1 MTQTPASARILSPE
15 EIAVR
20 AGQAHPFLRLPERST
35 VFADRAL
42 RLRQLAAGHAMRDFL
57 IFAADVADAQ
67 HLLLADMPEV
77 VLPDS
82 GALAEAANAGLAPLP
97 ATGTPRDP
105 VWRDTLSR
113 LLAQLSRR
121 LPVDAPPRAAIA
133 ALRGADDQKLERQAD
148 RLLNGVMR
156 GLDLGMAPLIGAA
169 LQVDWTHRVLAV
181 QQRHGQDRIA
191 PFGRTDDSGTCPCC
205 ASRPTASITRIG
217 AEETGYRFL
226 HCSLC
231 STQWHLVR
239 IKCSHCLGTQGISYQ
254 GLTPADAAAVP
265 AAAVVPGAV
274 QAETCE
280 VCHQYLKIVHMERD
294 AEVEPVADDLA
305 SLTLDLL
312 VSESGMHRHG
322 VNLMLLFGD
331 PEPPPDPNDSSA

>member
-1 MTQTPASARILSPE
+1 
-15 EIAVR
+15 
-20 AGQAHPFLRLPERST
+20 
-35 VFADRAL
+35 
-42 RLRQLAAGHAMRDFL
+42 MRDFL
-57 IFAADVADAQ
+57 VFAADVADAQ
-67 HLLLADMPEV
+67 HALLVDMPPV
-77 VLPDS
+77 ALPDAA
-82 GALAEAANAGLAPLP
+82 ALAEAANAGVAPLP
-97 ATGTPRDP
+97 ATAVPRDP

-121 LPVDAPPRAAIA
+121 LPADAPPRTVIKALLAAD
-133 ALRGADDQKLERQAD
+133 ADTLERQAD

-156 GLDLGMAPLIGAA
+156 GLDLGMAPLIAAA
-169 LQVDWTHRVLAV
+169 LQVDWTNRVLAV

-191 PFGRTDDSGTCPCC
+191 PFGRTDDPSTCPCC

-231 STQWHLVR
+231 ATQWHLVR
-239 IKCSHCLGTQGISYQ
+239 IKCSHCLGTQGIAYQ
-254 GLTPADAAAVP
+254 GLAPADDGPAAAVP
-265 AAAVVPGAV
+265 SVV

-280 VCHQYLKIVHMERD
+280 VCHHYLKVVHMERD
-294 AEVEPVADDLA
+294 AEVDPVADDLA

-312 VSESGMHRHG
+312 VSESGMQRHG

-331 PEPPPDPNDSSA
+331 PEPPPDPGSGSA